1 MSDPDARSSP
11 PAAGRLYSD
20 EEVALI
26 LRRALEPRA
35 AQLASAGPDD
45 GVTLRQLESIATE
58 AGIDLARIRE
68 AAASLEAVPAAA
80 KGTIL
85 FGPRANYVF
94 DREVEGELPPEN
106 HAAVVAAARRLTH
119 SRGNVQEVGD
129 WLEWQ
134 SDARIIHV
142 TVKPEDGR
150 TSVQVMADG
159 GFQVLGIWGITG
171 MATLITVVGIGAET
185 AGISVLEI
193 LGIVTGG
200 FTFAR
205 TAWEIAG
212 RRARAKYT
220 ALAERLTHEISTLT
234 RRGGS
239 DRPTPEEPTA
249 LAPSPQDQPT

>member
-1 MSDPDARSSP
+1 MSDPEASP
-11 PAAGRLYSD
+11 DLPAGGSDLPDAGRLYSD

-35 AQLASAGPDD
+35 SHLVPVGADD
-45 GVTLRQLESIATE
+45 GVSLAQLESIATE
-58 AGIDLARIRE
+58 AGIDLARVRE
-68 AAASLEAVPAAA
+68 AAASIEIRPPAA
-80 KGTIL
+80 KSSIV
-85 FGPRANYVF
+85 FGPPVSYVF
-94 DREVEGELPPEN
+94 DREVEGEVPPEN
-106 HAAVVAAARRLTH
+106 LSAVVAAARRLTH

-134 SDARIIHV
+134 SDAKIIHV
-142 TVKPEDGR
+142 TVKPEAGK

-159 GFQVLGIWGITG
+159 GFRVLAIGGITG
-171 MATLITVVGIGAET
+171 LATLLTIVGIGAET

-193 LGIVTGG
+193 LGIAGGG
-200 FTFAR
+200 FTIAR

-234 RRGGS
+234 
-239 DRPTPEEPTA
+239 
-249 LAPSPQDQPT
+249 DQPK